1 LALWL
6 LLFLLL
12 LYLTSVVKGA
22 QTRWQSS
29 VKGWG
34 WVGLG
39 WVVGGLG
46 AFPNK
51 QRAGR
56 KIVGGELGAFPNKQ
70 RAGRKIARL
79 HASLSKCKK
88 CLN

>member
-12 LYLTSVVKGA
+12 LYLTSVAKGA

-39 WVVGGLG
+39 WVGGG
-46 AFPNK
+46 
-51 QRAGR
+51 
-56 KIVGGELGAFPNKQ
+56 LGAFPNKQ

-79 HASLSKCKK
+79 YASLSKCKK